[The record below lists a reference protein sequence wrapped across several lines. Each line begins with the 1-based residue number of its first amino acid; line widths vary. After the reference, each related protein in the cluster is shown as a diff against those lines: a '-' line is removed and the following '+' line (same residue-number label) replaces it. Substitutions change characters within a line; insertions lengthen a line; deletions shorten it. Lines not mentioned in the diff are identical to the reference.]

1 MLSSSSNNMMPLRLF
16 KKCGTGS
23 SKNLYQANS
32 VNARAEMEAVDISFP
47 ESCSSHELLQSP
59 EPDENMELISML
71 HQSHKIYG
79 VVYITNFNFT
89 KKKFF

>member
-23 SKNLYQANS
+23 SKNMYQANS

-71 HQSHKIYG
+71 
-79 VVYITNFNFT
+79 YIS
-89 KKKFF
+89 KP